1 MKKLL
6 LNTTILLTLLSMVS
20 LKVNANNLSVGGIYY
35 NYTSENTVE
44 VTYYGYGNSF
54 NSYSGNVTIPASIV
68 YNGKMYS
75 VTSIGGS
82 AFADCTALTSVVIPN
97 SVKSVGMN
105 AFSGCSNLTTITMG
119 NSITSIGDYAFK
131 DCKSLSSITIPSSVT
146 SIGDG
151 LFGNCYILSNIV
163 VESGN
168 PKFDS
173 RNNCNAI
180 IETGTNA
187 LISGCLSTTI
197 PDDVTSIGRVAFE
210 GCTGLIDIVIP
221 ESVTD
226 IDLSAFINCT
236 GLTTV
241 TLNSNVVVS
250 ANRAQNASLGVIFG
264 RQVKEFLIGE
274 GVTSIGTYAF
284 PYCPNL
290 ISVTIPKSVTT
301 IGWCAFSYCNKLTSV
316 IIPENVKTIDY
327 NAFIGC
333 SSLTTVTLESDAI
346 VSASRTYQTSLV
358 KTFGYQ
364 VNNYIIGSAVQ
375 SIGNCAFDGCTGVTS
390 IELSNSVTSI
400 GSCAFSG
407 CSALPSIHI
416 PHSVTSIGDYAFCS
430 CNNLRDIT
438 SDIENPFDIN
448 INVFEEKTYQQGK
461 LTVPGNSIEKYRE
474 REGWKNFVN
483 IEGKNYDCMV
493 NGIFYNLSGSQA
505 IVTYRDK
512 TGADYSG
519 DVVIPET
526 IEHNGKTYDV
536 TCIGDSA
543 FYNCTGLNSISL
555 PNSVASIG
563 RNAFYNTAWFDNQPD
578 GVVYAGK
585 VAYAYKGTM
594 PKGTELVLKEGT
606 LGIASY
612 AFSDCQNMV
621 SFTIPNSVRC
631 LGNHSFISCTGLTS
645 AFIPKNVTTIGIA
658 PFDRCEG
665 LENIVVEEGNPKY
678 DSRNNCNAVIEKET
692 GTLLS
697 GCKNTIIPNDI
708 STIGEAAFSQ
718 CNGLSTIT
726 IPDNITAIKPFAFVS
741 CENLTSIVLPPN
753 LKAIDRQTFQLCTSL
768 ESIDIPDNVENIG
781 LRAFLDCKKLAK
793 IKIGTGLRGC
803 GEYAFSNCKS
813 IASITIDNNYLVSM
827 DYTVDSKLCDMF
839 GSMYFAMAKE
849 YTIGEHVTSIGECA
863 FQTCNVMETLTLPSS
878 LTEIK
883 RWAFNGCS
891 KLRSVIAK
899 MDNPFDLSERY
910 PVFSGLTYSGG
921 TLYVPAGTKELY
933 QSKSGWRK
941 FANIV
946 EIGTTDVKGVT
957 GNNANATI
965 KEVYTLDGHE
975 MTAPQRGLNILR
987 MSDGTV
993 RKVVIK

>member
-1 MKKLL
+1 MKQKLFFIL
-6 LNTTILLTLLSMVS
+6 FATSFALKSLANGVEINGIHYVLNHERKTAS
-20 LKVNANNLSVGGIYY
+20 
-35 NYTSENTVE
+35 
-44 VTYYGYGNSF
+44 VTYTYYSYSSTWS
-54 NSYSGNVTIPASIV
+54 SYSGDIAIPSSVPVLIDNNYIYYAVTSIGAHAFDCCKNLTSVSIPNSVTSIEYRAFAACTSLTSITIPNSVTSID
-68 YNGKMYS
+68 NGAFSGAGLTNITIPNSITNISNNTFDGCTNLTDIVISSSVTTIGECAFSGCSGLEKITIPES
-75 VTSIGGS
+75 VTSIGNQ
-82 AFADCTALTSVVIPN
+82 AFIWSGLKSIIIPN
-97 SVKSVGMN
+97 SVRNLGNEAFRECTNLESATIGNSVVSTGETTFKN
-105 AFSGCSNLTTITMG
+105 CSNLKDVYLGSSVQEIGGCAFLNCSNLKKVVTPNSLKTISG
-119 NSITSIGDYAFK
+119 GAFW
-131 DCKSLSSITIPSSVT
+131 DCTSLSSITIP
-146 SIGDG
+146 
-151 LFGNCYILSNIV
+151 
-163 VESGN
+163 
-168 PKFDS
+168 
-173 RNNCNAI
+173 
-180 IETGTNA
+180 
-187 LISGCLSTTI
+187 
-197 PDDVTSIGRVAFE
+197 
-210 GCTGLIDIVIP
+210 
-221 ESVTD
+221 
-226 IDLSAFINCT
+226 
-236 GLTTV
+236 
-241 TLNSNVVVS
+241 
-250 ANRAQNASLGVIFG
+250 
-264 RQVKEFLIGE
+264 
-274 GVTSIGTYAF
+274 
-284 PYCPNL
+284 
-290 ISVTIPKSVTT
+290 
-301 IGWCAFSYCNKLTSV
+301 
-316 IIPENVKTIDY
+316 ENVETL
-327 NAFIGC
+327 G
-333 SSLTTVTLESDAI
+333 SL
-346 VSASRTYQTSLV
+346 
-358 KTFGYQ
+358 
-364 VNNYIIGSAVQ
+364 
-375 SIGNCAFDGCTGVTS
+375 
-390 IELSNSVTSI
+390 
-400 GSCAFSG
+400 
-407 CSALPSIHI
+407 
-416 PHSVTSIGDYAFCS
+416 AFCG
-430 CNNLRDIT
+430 CYNLRDVV
-438 SDIENPFDIN
+438 SEIENPFDIDKY
-448 INVFEEKTYQQGK
+448 VFEGIIYSQGK

-483 IEGKNYDCMV
+483 IEGKNYDCLA
-493 NGIFYNLSGSQA
+493 NGVFYNLSGSQA

-555 PNSVASIG
+555 PNSVARIG
-563 RNAFYNTAWFDNQPD
+563 RNAFNNTGWFDNQPD

-612 AFSDCQNMV
+612 AFSGCQNMV

-645 AFIPKNVTTIGIA
+645 AFIPKNVTSIGIA

-665 LENIVVEEGNPKY
+665 LESIVVEEGNPKY
-678 DSRNNCNAVIEKET
+678 DSRNNCNAIIEKET

-708 STIGEAAFSQ
+708 TSIGEAAFSQ
-718 CNGLSTIT
+718 CNGLTTIT
-726 IPDNITAIKPFAFVS
+726 IPNNITAINSFAFVS
-741 CENLTSIVLPPN
+741 CANLSSIVLPPN
-753 LKAIDRQTFQLCTSL
+753 LKAIERQTFQLCTSL

-803 GEYAFSNCKS
+803 GEYAFSNCES

-849 YTIGEHVTSIGECA
+849 YTIGEHVTSIGERA

-899 MDNPFDLSERY
+899 MDNPFDLSETY
-910 PVFSGLTYSGG
+910 PVFSSLTYSGG

-946 EIGTTDVKGVT
+946 ETGTTEVKGVT
-957 GNNANATI
+957 GNNADTSI
-965 KEVYTLDGHE
+965 KEVYTLDGHKL
-975 MTAPQRGLNILR
+975 TAPQRGLNILR

-993 RKVVIK
+993 HKVVIK

>member
-1 MKKLL
+1 MKRLL
-6 LNTTILLTLLSMVS
+6 LYTTILLTMFSMVS
-20 LKVNANNLSVGGIYY
+20 MEASAHDFEVNGIFYKITSSTEKTVDVTY
-35 NYTSENTVE
+35 MGNDYTSRAYSGSVVIPESITYGG
-44 VTYYGYGNSF
+44 VTYSVTGIGYCAF
-54 NSYSGNVTIPASIV
+54 YYCSGLTSVTIP
-68 YNGKMYS
+68 NS

-82 AFADCTALTSVVIPN
+82 ALQSCRSLTSVTIPNSVTVIGNFAFDGCSGLTSPVYSSTLFAYLPTSFNGNYTIPEGIKIIGNTAFYNCSGLTSVVIPN
-97 SVKSVGMN
+97 SVTTIGALAFESCRSLTSMEIPNSVMTIGDA
-105 AFSGCSNLTTITMG
+105 AFECCSGLISVEIPTSVTNIGHYAFRGCSGLTSVVIPNNVTTI
-119 NSITSIGDYAFK
+119 K
-131 DCKSLSSITIPSSVT
+131 DATFLECTGLTSITIP
-146 SIGDG
+146 
-151 LFGNCYILSNIV
+151 
-163 VESGN
+163 
-168 PKFDS
+168 
-173 RNNCNAI
+173 
-180 IETGTNA
+180 
-187 LISGCLSTTI
+187 
-197 PDDVTSIGRVAFE
+197 
-210 GCTGLIDIVIP
+210 
-221 ESVTD
+221 
-226 IDLSAFINCT
+226 
-236 GLTTV
+236 
-241 TLNSNVVVS
+241 
-250 ANRAQNASLGVIFG
+250 
-264 RQVKEFLIGE
+264 
-274 GVTSIGTYAF
+274 
-284 PYCPNL
+284 
-290 ISVTIPKSVTT
+290 
-301 IGWCAFSYCNKLTSV
+301 
-316 IIPENVKTIDY
+316 
-327 NAFIGC
+327 
-333 SSLTTVTLESDAI
+333 
-346 VSASRTYQTSLV
+346 
-358 KTFGYQ
+358 
-364 VNNYIIGSAVQ
+364 
-375 SIGNCAFDGCTGVTS
+375 
-390 IELSNSVTSI
+390 NSVTSI
-400 GSCAFSG
+400 GRSAFKD
-407 CSALPSIHI
+407 CSSLTFITI
-416 PHSVTSIGDYAFCS
+416 PNSVTSIGNWAFYN
-430 CNNLRDIT
+430 CNNLF
-438 SDIENPFDIN
+438 SVNSLIEKPFDIETK
-448 INVFEEKTYQQGK
+448 VFSMQDAQTETSFFDSNKTLY
-461 LTVPGNSIEKYRE
+461 VPKGTKALYEAC
-474 REGWKNFVN
+474 EGWKEFSN
-483 IEGKNYDCMV
+483 IVETDNIQTMA
-493 NGIFYNLSGSQA
+493 GIQYKLYGNEA
-505 IVTYRDK
+505 TVTYKYKYGGGYD
-512 TGADYSG
+512 G
-519 DVVIPET
+519 DIVIPAT
-526 IEHNGKTYDV
+526 IEHNGKTYYV

-543 FYNCTGLNSISL
+543 FYNCTGLNSISI

-612 AFSDCQNMV
+612 AFSGCHNMA
-621 SFTIPNSVRC
+621 SFTIPNSVKC

-768 ESIDIPDNVENIG
+768 ESIDIPDNVESIG
-781 LRAFLDCKKLAK
+781 LRAFLDFKKLAK
-793 IKIGTGLRGC
+793 IKIGTGLRSC
-803 GEYAFSNCKS
+803 GEYAFSNCES

-849 YTIGEHVTSIGECA
+849 YTIGEHVTSIGERA

-891 KLRSVIAK
+891 KLRNVIAR
-899 MDNPFDLSERY
+899 MDNPFDLSETY
-910 PVFSGLTYSGG
+910 PVFSSKTYSDG
-921 TLYVPAGTKELY
+921 TLYVPVGTKELY

-975 MTAPQRGLNILR
+975 MIAPQRGLNILR
-987 MSDGTV
+987 MGDGTV